1 MIRKLLKLMMELS
14 EVLED
19 ALREVQAKESSCLG
33 ASGEYMPPSPKHGRL
48 DDVVNVLSTVCVELC
63 KFNNRNN
70 RTEKESSM
78 ERFHRDSPHS
88 ERDGQPESPLGYHC
102 RKRRRVDT
110 CGNPNIE
117 LQLPLEDLK
126 TTSSLPAPELLE
138 DIVDTYF
145 ERIHPWIPIIHET
158 RFRRRMLDPDQRSS
172 LVVILHAM
180 VVAAIRFKYS
190 DDTSSTNSQA
200 EAEAKAKTSR
210 SIVVLTAMDDLS
222 VENLQALIIIAFDDV
237 SHKLNLQPIETY
249 EDTDWPLDRK
259 WKYL

>member
-1 MIRKLLKLMMELS
+1 
-14 EVLED
+14 
-19 ALREVQAKESSCLG
+19 
-33 ASGEYMPPSPKHGRL
+33 MPPSPKHGRL

-78 ERFHRDSPHS
+78 EWFHRDSPHS
-88 ERDGQPESPLGYHC
+88 EHDGQPESPLGYHC

-117 LQLPLEDLK
+117 LQLPLEDLN

-138 DIVDTYF
+138 YIVDTYF

-158 RFRRRMLDPDQRSS
+158 RFRRRMHDPDQRSS

-180 VVAAIRFKYS
+180 VVAAIRFRYS
-190 DDTSSTNSQA
+190 DDSINSQA

-237 SHKLNLQPIETY
+237 SHKLNLQPIKTY